1 MLPRSHEVALAPLLS
16 RRSVSALV
24 GPAPTAQEIDA
35 ILQAAVT
42 VPDHG
47 GLRPWRLVVATGE
60 ARSAFGDAL
69 AATARERLPDLSE
82 ATLQR
87 VRRKAF
93 AAPTLITVVAR
104 LDQETRVPR
113 WERVA
118 SAACV
123 GYAITLA
130 AHQLGLGAMWKSI
143 PFVAGTALRR
153 PCSTWRRTTSSS
165 AGSTSVTPRP
175 TTTPTARPDIDL
187 TPIARRPRRR
197 RAPRALLGR
206 ELTLTTRPDSAPAP
220 RG

>member
-143 PFVAGTALRR
+143 PFVTGTALRR
-153 PCSTWRRTTSSS
+153 VLDMAEDDEFLGWVNIGHAASDDH
-165 AGSTSVTPRP
+165 P
-175 TTTPTARPDIDL
+175 TTRPDIDL
-187 TPIARRPRRR
+187 TPIAR
-197 RAPRALLGR
+197 LLGDDG
-206 ELTLTTRPDSAPAP
+206 LPVPYPAAS
-220 RG
+220 

>member
-69 AATARERLPDLSE
+69 AATGGERLPDLSE

-113 WERVA
+113 RERVA

-130 AHQLGLGAMWKSI
+130 AAPTRAGRDVEEHPVRHRHRAAPSARHGGGRRVPRLGQH
-143 PFVAGTALRR
+143 
-153 PCSTWRRTTSSS
+153 
-165 AGSTSVTPRP
+165 
-175 TTTPTARPDIDL
+175 
-187 TPIARRPRRR
+187 RPRRVR
-197 RAPRALLGR
+197 RPPDHAAPTSTSRRSHVSSA
-206 ELTLTTRPDSAPAP
+206 TTGSPSPTPAAS
-220 RG
+220 

>member
-1 MLPRSHEVALAPLLS
+1 MLPGAARVALAPLLS

-47 GLRPWRLVVATGE
+47 GLRPWRLVVAR
-60 ARSAFGDAL
+60 ARL
-69 AATARERLPDLSE
+69 APRSVIARRHPRGERLPDLSE

-87 VRRKAF
+87 SPEGVRGAH
-93 AAPTLITVVAR
+93 AHHGGGAPGPGTPR
-104 LDQETRVPR
+104 PR
-113 WERVA
+113 WEHVA

-143 PFVAGTALRR
+143 PFVTAPRCAE
-153 PCSTWRRTTSSS
+153 CSTWRRTTSSS
-165 AGSTSVTPRP
+165 AGSTSATPRP
-175 TTTPTARPDIDL
+175 TTTPTTRARHRPHADR
-187 TPIARRPRRR
+187 TSPRRR
-197 RAPRALLGR
+197 RAPRPLPGR
-206 ELTLTTRPDSAPAP
+206 ELNYDAT
-220 RG
+220 